1 MEIIEDNPDALWLPS
16 RHRFALSRLIA
27 YMLHGRIHPKMDVD
41 HLLLA
46 IDRDQSAIETYAMS
60 AWVLVVSVCYVAALL
75 PLPAAVSIGL
85 AIPIAW
91 ILVQLPIPLGANSTV
106 LLLIQ
111 FCAAAYFATAAGS
124 VHYVAWLSLMIFI
137 TNAVAW
143 IIDRLC
149 GI

>member
-1 MEIIEDNPDALWLPS
+1 MEIIEDNPAALWLPS
-16 RHRFALSRLIA
+16 RHRFALSRLVA
-27 YMLHGRIHPKMDVD
+27 FVMQRRVRPEMNVD
-41 HLLLA
+41 HLLLS

-60 AWVLVVSVCYVAALL
+60 IWVLLVSICYVAAIL
-75 PLPAAVSIGL
+75 PLSPAASILL

-91 ILVQLPIPLGANSTV
+91 FLVQLPIPFGANSFV

-111 FCAAAYFATAAGS
+111 FCAAAYFATVSGP
-124 VHYVAWLSLMIFI
+124 VHYVAWLSLTIFI

>member
-1 MEIIEDNPDALWLPS
+1 MEIIEDNPAALWLPS

-27 YMLHGRIHPKMDVD
+27 WAIHARVHPKMQVD

-60 AWVLVVSVCYVAALL
+60 IWVFVVSICYVASVL
-75 PLPAAVSIGL
+75 PLPAAASIAL

-91 ILVQLPIPLGANSTV
+91 ILLQLPIPLGANSTV

-111 FCAAAYFATAAGS
+111 FCAAAYFATVPGP
-124 VHYVAWLSLMIFI
+124 VHYIAWLSLTIFVA
-137 TNAVAW
+137 NAVAW

>member
-1 MEIIEDNPDALWLPS
+1 MEIIEDNPAALWLPS

-27 YMLHGRIHPKMDVD
+27 YMIHGRVHPKMEVD

-60 AWVLVVSVCYVAALL
+60 IWVLVVSTCYVAAVL
-75 PLPAAVSIGL
+75 PLPAAASIAL
-85 AIPIAW
+85 ALPIAW
-91 ILVQLPIPLGANSTV
+91 ILIQLPMCFGANSVV

-111 FCAAAYFATAAGS
+111 FCAAAYFASVAGP
-124 VHYVAWLSLMIFI
+124 VHYAALLSLTIFI
-137 TNAVAW
+137 ANAVAW

>member
-1 MEIIEDNPDALWLPS
+1 MEIIEDNPAALWLPS

-27 YMLHGRIHPKMDVD
+27 FAIHRRVHPKMTVD

-46 IDRDQSAIETYAMS
+46 IDRDQSAIETYALS
-60 AWVLVVSVCYVAALL
+60 TWVLVASICYVAALL
-75 PLPAAVSIGL
+75 PLPAAASIVL

-91 ILVQLPIPLGANSTV
+91 FLLQLPIPLGANSAV

-111 FCAAAYFATAAGS
+111 FCAAAYFATVQGPVHVAA
-124 VHYVAWLSLMIFI
+124 WFSLTIFI
-137 TNAVAW
+137 ANAAAW